1 MSCSKFE
8 KKILDNGQINPKY
21 IDLCDEDPPIAG
33 QKFACLSFVS
43 PEKILKQREIFMFDE
58 FLKQWDF
65 KKSMDKFFD
74 FIHFISFKYGLNVEN
89 VIKDYTDFIQE
100 EGPKLRQEGSDSDFK
115 NFLDKNEDALSLK
128 FQRAHGFQTSVR
140 GLKIR
145 GVFPSQEEAELKCK
159 KLRDLDPNH
168 DILVGPVGMWL
179 PWDPDAY
186 KTGRVEFM
194 EEELNQLH
202 NEKIKNEAKAKEE
215 FERRVKEA
223 KKKAIEENIKKAEKS
238 GNKLTQS
245 IDENGNLVGVMETVD
260 FESREATTEEETKAY
275 NERVL
280 EYNLEKERKAKE
292 MAEPKVEIYDEKDY
306 KLEERSL

>member
-1 MSCSKFE
+1 
-8 KKILDNGQINPKY
+8 
-21 IDLCDEDPPIAG
+21 
-33 QKFACLSFVS
+33 
-43 PEKILKQREIFMFDE
+43 MFDE

-74 FIHFISFKYGLNVEN
+74 FIHFLSFKYGLNVEN
-89 VIKDYTDFIQE
+89 VIKDYTDFIEE
-100 EGPKLRQEGSDSDFK
+100 EGPKLKQEGAETDFK
-115 NFLDKNEDALSLK
+115 NFIDKNDEALSLK
-128 FQRAHGFQTSVR
+128 FNRAHSFQTSVR
-140 GLKIR
+140 GLKVR

-202 NEKIKNEAKAKEE
+202 NEKIKNEARAKEE
-215 FERRVKEA
+215 FERRVKES

-245 IDENGNLVGVMETVD
+245 IDPQGNLVGVTETVD
-260 FESREATTEEETKAY
+260 FESREPTTEEETKAY
-275 NERVL
+275 NEKVV
-280 EYNLEKERKAKE
+280 EYNLEKEKKQA
-292 MAEPKVEIYDEKDY
+292 AEPNVEVYEEEDWPQEK
-306 KLEERSL
+306 SL